1 MLTGHKI
8 ETKIDLEKKPLI
20 MRTSLLGEEK

>member
-8 ETKIDLEKKPLI
+8 ETKIDLEKKPII
-20 MRTSLLGEEK
+20 MHTNCLGEEK